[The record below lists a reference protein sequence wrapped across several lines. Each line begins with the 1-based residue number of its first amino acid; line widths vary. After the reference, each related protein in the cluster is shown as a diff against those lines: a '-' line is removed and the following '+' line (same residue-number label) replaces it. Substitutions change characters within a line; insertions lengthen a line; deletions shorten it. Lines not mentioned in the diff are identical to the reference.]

1 MPKYII
7 EDDENEDVSH
17 SKKKRKTKTTVTPVI
32 KEKKINS
39 NCHFRICWK
48 RIAVALCIIAIFTL
62 AIMGCKYAFSFY
74 SREMKNEK
82 ELATTDVYM
91 PDVNGFDIDAA
102 KETLTRAG
110 LAYNI
115 NYVNDN
121 LYIYD
126 TIIKTNVEMGSP
138 VKKNTC
144 IELYVSDSE
153 SAKKGAYNVS
163 VGNFDYE
170 KNHIRV
176 SDLTIDAESQSFLLT
191 IVNESNII
199 IDTIQYTVCYTSPEG
214 VKYGSRTYI
223 KYDAALSPQK
233 KITLSNPIKSD
244 SDAQISIGKIV
255 CTVKK

>member
-7 EDDENEDVSH
+7 EDAENEYVSH
-17 SKKKRKTKTTVTPVI
+17 PKKKREAKTTVTPVI
-32 KEKKINS
+32 KEKKIKS
-39 NCHFRICWK
+39 NCHFRICLR
-48 RIAVALCIIAIFTL
+48 RIVTGLCIIVILTS

-74 SREMKNEK
+74 SQEMKNEK

-110 LAYNI
+110 LTYNI

-126 TIIKTNVEMGSP
+126 TIIKTNVETGSP

-153 SAKKGAYNVS
+153 SAEKDSYNVS
-163 VGNFDYE
+163 VGSFEYE

-176 SDLTIDAESQSFLLT
+176 SDLTIDAEKQSFLLT
-191 IVNESNII
+191 IVNESNVI
-199 IDTIQYTVCYTSPEG
+199 IDTIQYTVCYTTPEG

-223 KYDAALSPQK
+223 KYNAALSPRK

>member
-126 TIIKTNVEMGSP
+126 TIIKTNVEAGSP

-163 VGNFDYE
+163 VGNF
-170 KNHIRV
+170 
-176 SDLTIDAESQSFLLT
+176 
-191 IVNESNII
+191 I

>member
-1 MPKYII
+1 MPK
-7 EDDENEDVSH
+7 
-17 SKKKRKTKTTVTPVI
+17 
-32 KEKKINS
+32 
-39 NCHFRICWK
+39 
-48 RIAVALCIIAIFTL
+48 
-62 AIMGCKYAFSFY
+62 
-74 SREMKNEK
+74 
-82 ELATTDVYM
+82 
-91 PDVNGFDIDAA
+91 
-102 KETLTRAG
+102 
-110 LAYNI
+110 
-115 NYVNDN
+115 
-121 LYIYD
+121 
-126 TIIKTNVEMGSP
+126 
-138 VKKNTC
+138 
-144 IELYVSDSE
+144 